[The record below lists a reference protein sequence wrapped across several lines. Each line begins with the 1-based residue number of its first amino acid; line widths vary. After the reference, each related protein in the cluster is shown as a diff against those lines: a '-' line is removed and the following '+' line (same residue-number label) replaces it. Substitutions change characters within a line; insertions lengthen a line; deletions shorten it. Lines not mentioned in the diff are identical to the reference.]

1 MFCSS
6 TSNSYIYFF
15 FNFYCWNAF
24 DLCVLIL
31 YPATL
36 LNSFINSNSFFVD
49 PFGSVRYRIISSAN
63 SDNLSSSF
71 PIFMPLISFVCLIA
85 LASVSR
91 TMLNRSGERGHPCLV
106 PDLRGNAFNFS
117 PFRMMLACGLS

>member
-1 MFCSS
+1 MDHKHS
-6 TSNSYIYFF
+6 FF
-15 FNFYCWNAF
+15 LNFYCWNAF

-36 LNSFINSNSFFVD
+36 LNSFISSNSFFVE
-49 PFGSVRYRIISSAN
+49 PFGSARYRIISSAN

-71 PIFMPLISFVCLIA
+71 PILMPLISFVCLIA

-106 PDLRGNAFNFS
+106 PDFRGNAFSFS
-117 PFRMMLACGLS
+117 PFRMMLA

>member
-1 MFCSS
+1 HKKCE
-6 TSNSYIYFF
+6 
-15 FNFYCWNAF
+15 NAF

-36 LNSFINSNSFFVD
+36 LNSFISSSSFFVD
-49 PFGSVRYRIISSAN
+49 PFGSSRYRIMSSAN

-91 TMLNRSGERGHPCLV
+91 TILNRSGDRGHPCLV
-106 PDLRGNAFNFS
+106 PDFRGNAFNFS
-117 PFRMMLACGLS
+117 PFRMMLA